1 MIGRVVLCLAAAA
14 APAAAQD
21 PAGSLALGVRG
32 GIELHRGELGEEHV
46 GVQAWIPLRDRLD
59 VVPALDFLYQFPDD
73 PLGAW
78 SGRAWQ
84 TYVTLRVRPFN
95 QGWLPGGGVRTQR
108 TLRPSQQ
115 RRAVIE
121 RLEPRRDRHGGLRL
135 RWASLADPTVRGGI
149 RGERP
154 EARGS
159 RGSSRLPRAQRSGAL
174 G

>member
-95 QGWLPGGGVRTQR
+95 QGWLPTVGYGLNARYAQANNAGRSLSVSSLDVTDTVVFAFAGPRWR
-108 TLRPSQQ
+108 IRPYAELYVVSVL
-115 RRAVIE
+115 RRAGQAGVHVF
-121 RLEPRRDRHGGLRL
+121 LGL
-135 RWASLADPTVRGGI
+135 STVVR
-149 RGERP
+149 
-154 EARGS
+154 
-159 RGSSRLPRAQRSGAL
+159 
-174 G
+174 

>member
-32 GIELHRGELGEEHV
+32 GIEIHRGEAGEKHV

-59 VVPALDFLYQFPDD
+59 VVPALDLLYQFPGD

-95 QGWLPGGGVRTQR
+95 QGWLPTVGYGLNARYAQANNAGRSLSVSSLDVTDTVVFAFAGPRWR
-108 TLRPSQQ
+108 IRPFAEVYVLNVL
-115 RRAVIE
+115 RRADHAGVHVF
-121 RLEPRRDRHGGLRL
+121 LGLS
-135 RWASLADPTVRGGI
+135 AVVR
-149 RGERP
+149 
-154 EARGS
+154 
-159 RGSSRLPRAQRSGAL
+159 
-174 G
+174 

>member
-14 APAAAQD
+14 APAAAQNA
-21 PAGSLALGVRG
+21 PGSLALGVRG
-32 GIELHRGELGEEHV
+32 GIEIHRGELGEEHV

-95 QGWLPGGGVRTQR
+95 QGWLPTVGYGLNARYAQANNAGRSLSVSSLDVTDTMVFAFGPRWRIRPFADVYVVNVLRRAGQAGVHVFFGLSAGVR
-108 TLRPSQQ
+108 
-115 RRAVIE
+115 
-121 RLEPRRDRHGGLRL
+121 
-135 RWASLADPTVRGGI
+135 
-149 RGERP
+149 
-154 EARGS
+154 
-159 RGSSRLPRAQRSGAL
+159 
-174 G
+174 